1 VVWILRAAHADGDS
15 KVIANRCDICDDRTM
30 CSDEI
35 ESQIDVQN
43 EIDNSFE
50 SKYNKHESRLLLF
63 A

>member
-1 VVWILRAAHADGDS
+1 
-15 KVIANRCDICDDRTM
+15 M